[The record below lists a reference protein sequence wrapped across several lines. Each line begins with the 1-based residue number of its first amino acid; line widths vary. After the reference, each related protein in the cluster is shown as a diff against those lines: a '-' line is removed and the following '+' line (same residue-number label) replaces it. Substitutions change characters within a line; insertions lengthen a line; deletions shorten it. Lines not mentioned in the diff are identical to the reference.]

1 MSDGV
6 LGNSYGDNGLSVD
19 TLADRISQ
27 IEDRSTKGRRSY
39 LREKF
44 LAGGSRLVAS
54 ALALALTALS
64 TLSLVLGSTGM
75 AQAASSPGKT
85 LEIGVFAAFSGANI
99 FGPGEYSGCVP
110 AVDLINADG
119 GVLGSKLTCTIIDDR
134 GEPADAVLA
143 ARQALATSSN
153 LVGIADSD
161 SGYLSSIVP
170 PFNQAKVTFMSEGG
184 DVGFDKNH
192 YNYFWRTI
200 PGDDVEGYAMAAWA
214 KAQGWTRVA
223 AIFGNDQGAQGN
235 VPGLLA
241 GAKRLGIKIVVNE
254 SVAPHQTSYASEIT
268 QLLASHAQAIMT
280 EMDPQ
285 TAGTFLGQLKQAG
298 GLNVPIVGSGGTI
311 GISWD
316 NAAIA
321 AIGQSNF
328 KKYFKLLTIYA
339 PSSGPAWKVWNKALL
354 ASGKFMPNP
363 KQWATQIYSEI
374 PYDNVTLMALAML
387 AAHNTSPSKYNSY
400 IPVVASG
407 GPGKVVV
414 HDFAQGKAALAA
426 GKKIQYVGV
435 TGVIKFDKYHNSPGE
450 FAAEVPGNNNSI
462 AGVLT
467 PSDISAAEGH

>member
-6 LGNSYGDNGLSVD
+6 LGNSYENNGMAGDS
-19 TLADRISQ
+19 LADRISQ
-27 IEDRSTKGRRSY
+27 SEDRLRKGRRSY
-39 LREKF
+39 SRGKLS
-44 LAGGSRLVAS
+44 ASGSRLVS
-54 ALALALTALS
+54 SVLALSVTGLGLS
-64 TLSLVLGSTGM
+64 ACGASGS
-75 AQAASSPGKT
+75 AAPANSGKT
-85 LEIGVFAAFSGANI
+85 LEIGVFAAFSGVNI

-110 AVDLINADG
+110 AVDLINKDG
-119 GVLGSKLTCTIIDDR
+119 GVLGSKLKCTIIDDR

-170 PFNQAKVTFMSEGG
+170 PFNQAKITFMSEGG

-192 YNYFWRTI
+192 YPYFWRTI

-223 AIFGNDQGAQGN
+223 AVFGNDQGAQGN

-241 GAKRLGIKIVVNE
+241 GAKQLGIKVVVNE

-268 QLLASHAQAIMT
+268 TLLASHAQAIMT

-400 IPVVASG
+400 IPVVASA

-467 PSDISAAEGH
+467 PSDIAAAEGR